1 MTLRPRIPRKQEKG
15 QPEGSAVTG
24 KTRKPR
30 AAEYDPVSQDAA
42 DHKAL
47 TAQKPDDRFKTERL
61 KDLEGETK
69 ARRKVSGKETSAAF

>member
-30 AAEYDPVSQDAA
+30 GADKQALIRAKDVEAE
-42 DHKAL
+42 KA
-47 TAQKPDDRFKTERL
+47 T
-61 KDLEGETK
+61 
-69 ARRKVSGKETSAAF
+69 